1 MLRRLMRKLRVRR
14 LAAKGLAAE
23 MIPFPGVRSHRSAA
37 CA

>member
-1 MLRRLMRKLRVRR
+1 MLKRLMRKLRVRR

-23 MIPFPGVRSHRSAA
+23 MIPFPARTGRTAQ